1 MSDENKR
8 HITMGFFIT
17 AIAIICSAW
26 GFFYFEIC
34 KSVDAV
40 EAKQFLQ
47 DTNNVDIKSQLS
59 QIQTDISWIKT
70 AMSKEAK

>member
-1 MSDENKR
+1 
-8 HITMGFFIT
+8 MGFFIT

-47 DTNNVDIKSQLS
+47 DTNTADIKEQLS
-59 QIQTDISWIKT
+59 GISTDISWIKKT
-70 AMSKEAK
+70 LEKETK